1 MEVTSFLKGVWGE
14 SSRLFIH
21 SVIKLSLAWSDCF
34 EKLALGDH
42 IESLLIHIDVLL
54 QVHVLIKKQLFLISL
69 SQVTTFIRQRRCGT
83 SLFKLSLKVG
93 MGHCHESVWVCKA
106 VYESHLC
113 LVFLDVLLAIS
124 ALHYINSL
132 IKCTYLLL
140 WTTFNKLLSVSFHF
154 RGSWHVISHNNSS
167 DPNIEVSARRQC
179 ISLLTKRCV
188 WSRGLNNLVKCV
200 HNLSLPFCH
209 WVAFRNIQTSSL
221 T

>member
-1 MEVTSFLKGVWGE
+1 
-14 SSRLFIH
+14 
-21 SVIKLSLAWSDCF
+21 
-34 EKLALGDH
+34 
-42 IESLLIHIDVLL
+42 
-54 QVHVLIKKQLFLISL
+54 
-69 SQVTTFIRQRRCGT
+69 
-83 SLFKLSLKVG
+83 